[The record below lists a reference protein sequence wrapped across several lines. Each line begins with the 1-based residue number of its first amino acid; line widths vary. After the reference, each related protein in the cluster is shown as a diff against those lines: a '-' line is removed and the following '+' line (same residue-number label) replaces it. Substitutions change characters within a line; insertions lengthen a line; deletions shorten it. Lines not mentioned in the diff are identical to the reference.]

1 LFRFIHKS
9 SPSILPVTDILIGDM
24 SDINYEFLLTDR
36 PIILLSN
43 NWLDK
48 NFPDLGFRI
57 KNPSEIGD
65 AIYKVTDNDIFSKN
79 RAEYKK
85 QAFFVGNNTNSFVTL
100 KKIILISGIPDPKIS
115 IHHKNNEIY
124 KSNLCPLIEV
134 AKNLGIDYYENNKS
148 SAKDMIH
155 IAAHFKALL
164 DKNIS
169 NNFCVHL
176 DHGLKG
182 DGTANVEM
190 SIKDYKKNNFFPS
203 VDLHI
208 TAGKMGQKR
217 TQMLLG
223 PNKDRAIEG
232 GYPKADEII
241 NSDNQKNRILLC
253 NEYGLD
259 PNLPIIT
266 YASAGEVSH
275 EKPGGSLSKKTI
287 NELRK
292 LSKNGKYNIIVKLKY
307 KNYFIRRSLSSL
319 KARIKKK
326 SFFK

>member
-1 LFRFIHKS
+1 MFRFVHKS

-48 NFPDLGFRI
+48 NFPDLGYRI
-57 KNPSEIGD
+57 NSPLEIED
-65 AIYKVTDNDIFSKN
+65 AIYKVNNKDTFSKN
-79 RAEYKK
+79 RADYKR
-85 QAFFVGNNTNSFVTL
+85 QAFFIRNNTNSFKTL
-100 KKIILISGIPDPKIS
+100 KKIISMSGIPYPKIS

-124 KSNLCPLIEV
+124 KSNLCPLIEA
-134 AKNLGIDYYENNKS
+134 AKELGIDIYENNKS
-148 SAKDMIH
+148 SAPDIIH

-164 DKNIS
+164 NKDIS

-208 TAGKMGQKR
+208 TAGEMGQKR

-223 PNKDRAIEG
+223 PNKDRAVEG

-241 NSDNQKNRILLC
+241 NSNNQKNRLLIC

-266 YASAGEVSH
+266 YASAGEESY